1 MQVRNFKAGEKDH
14 RDVLHDQ
21 IEAIEQHADA
31 IAEKNADRARTAII
45 KDAQEALQTY
55 HNFLLI
61 RERIP
66 DNNMIAASVI
76 GAALFGG
83 YVDTD
88 IVGGSDN
95 ENRD

>member
-1 MQVRNFKAGEKDH
+1 MLTKYTAAEIMSRIMNLDMMHHALRGHIDLKM
-14 RDVLHDQ
+14 
-21 IEAIEQHADA
+21 ADA
-31 IAEKNADRARTAII
+31 EKII
-45 KDAQEALQTY
+45 KEAQEALQTY

-66 DNNMIAASVI
+66 DDTMSVASVI
-76 GAALFGG
+76 GSALFGG

-95 ENRD
+95 ADNH

>member
-1 MQVRNFKAGEKDH
+1 MLTKYTAAEIMSRIVNLDIL
-14 RDVLHDQ
+14 LHALRGDLDLLPATQ
-21 IEAIEQHADA
+21 E
-31 IAEKNADRARTAII
+31 AII

-61 RERIP
+61 REGIP
-66 DNNMIAASVI
+66 DHTMSAASII
-76 GAALFGG
+76 GAALFDR
-83 YVDTD
+83 YIDTD

>member
-1 MQVRNFKAGEKDH
+1 MLTKYTASEIMSRIVHLDM
-14 RDVLHDQ
+14 LL
-21 IEAIEQHADA
+21 
-31 IAEKNADRARTAII
+31 NALRGDLDLLPATQEAII

-55 HNFLLI
+55 HNFLII

-95 ENRD
+95 ENHN